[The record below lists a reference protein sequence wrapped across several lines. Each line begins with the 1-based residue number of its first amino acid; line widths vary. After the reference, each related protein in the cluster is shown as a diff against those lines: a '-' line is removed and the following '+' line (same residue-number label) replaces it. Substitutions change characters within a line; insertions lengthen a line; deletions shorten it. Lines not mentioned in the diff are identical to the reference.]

1 MKNCY
6 PALLISVI
14 GGNAPSAEDYEAAYR
29 VGQGIAKRGAI
40 LICGGLK
47 GVMEAACQGAKQ
59 QGGVTVGILP
69 GNDPCTANQY
79 VDIPITTG
87 LGSARN
93 SIVAKAGKAVIAID
107 GAYGTLSEIGF
118 ALSENIPVIG
128 LNTWSLSVGDQIE
141 VGIIIAKDPEDAVE
155 KAMCLIQNNAS

>member
-1 MKNCY
+1 MKNCNH
-6 PALLISVI
+6 PLLISVI
-14 GGNAPSAEDYEAAYR
+14 GGNTPSTEDYEAAYR
-29 VGQGIAKRGAI
+29 VGQGIAKHGAI
-40 LICGGLK
+40 LVCGGLK
-47 GVMEAACQGAKQ
+47 GVMEAACHGAKQ

-93 SIVAKAGKAVIAID
+93 IIVAKAGKAVIAID
-107 GAYGTLSEIGF
+107 GAYGTLSEIGL

-128 LNTWSLSVGDQIE
+128 LNTWSLSVGKQIDD
-141 VGIIIAKDPEDAVE
+141 GIITAKDPEDAVE
-155 KAMCLIQNNAS
+155 KAMCLIQNNDS